1 MDGLAPAFLLDAP
14 APLRRGAPGILYVED
29 FDAPAPREKRAVPDI
44 ITPSFTHAELEAARE
59 EGFKAGLATA
69 QGEHHALQS
78 ELRTAA
84 LIAIGEALA
93 TARAD
98 AALVAQHMA
107 GELSATMLALLTAA
121 LPAAAATL
129 ASTEIAALL
138 ACVLPPLQREPSL
151 VVRVHPDVQAE
162 TAAALAKIWP
172 DHAARVT
179 IIPDAAF
186 APSDVIVTWQEGEAR
201 RVTKTLWNELRTA
214 LTPCALPDLDTIL
227 EGTRH
232 GE

>member
-1 MDGLAPAFLLDAP
+1 MDGLAPAFLRDGP

-29 FDAPAPREKRAVPDI
+29 FDAPPRERQVPDI

-107 GELSATMLALLTAA
+107 GELSATILALLAAA

-129 ASTEIAALL
+129 AATEIAALL
-138 ACVLPPLQREPSL
+138 ACVLRPLQREPSL
-151 VVRVHPDVQAE
+151 VVRVHPDVEAE
-162 TAAALAKIWP
+162 TAAAMADIWP
-172 DHAARVT
+172 DHATRVT
-179 IIPDAAF
+179 IIADASF
-186 APSDVIVTWQEGEAR
+186 APSDVTVTWREGEAR
-201 RVTKTLWNELRTA
+201 RVTKTLWNEVRIA
-214 LTPCALPDLDTIL
+214 LAPCALPDLDTIL
-227 EGTRH
+227 EGMRH